1 MTTLRARQAR
11 SRAAAAANRV
21 DWSTVIRTLL
31 PDEVAW
37 FVSRA
42 VAFLGHSDP
51 RGLSQRLA
59 PRLQDP
65 GGDAARCFV
74 VQRATEEPT
83 AGVYVRAPGPD
94 DDDQTLSLVS
104 PWHAGDADDLARL
117 AQEMLERFPHEA
129 AVAPLHALPEAR
141 ADELTTV
148 LAPLGF
154 RRDEV
159 RRVRFELADVPP
171 LGTPLVLESW
181 SLSSDRAFRE
191 LYQQSEATRV
201 SDRYWAYLKRRHGS
215 FRPDLWFMARET
227 LDQEPVGY
235 AFCGAER
242 RGLDAGYVL
251 NGVGVLQEHRDSSEM
266 LRRLVVS
273 TLYELA
279 GVSPFG
285 TIEAELSTSDP
296 KLIDILMSLGF
307 VTVERFAVLV
317 RLPG

>member
-1 MTTLRARQAR
+1 M
-11 SRAAAAANRV
+11 
-21 DWSTVIRTLL
+21 

-42 VAFLGHSDP
+42 VAYLGHSDP

-59 PRLQDP
+59 PRLRDP
-65 GGDAARCFV
+65 ATDAARCFV
-74 VQRATEEPT
+74 HVDGGEPT
-83 AGVYVRAPGPD
+83 AGVYARAPAPE
-94 DDDQTLSLVS
+94 DDDQTLTLVS
-104 PWHAGDADDLARL
+104 PWHQGDEEGLRQLVADVF
-117 AQEMLERFPHEA
+117 ERFPHEA
-129 AVAPLHALPEAR
+129 AVAPLHAVPETR
-141 ADELTTV
+141 TSELAAV
-148 LAPLGF
+148 LEPLGF
-154 RRDEV
+154 RQDEV

-171 LGTPLVLESW
+171 LGFPLVLESW
-181 SLSSDRAFRE
+181 SLQVDRAFRE
-191 LYQQSEATRV
+191 LYERAEARKI

-235 AFCGAER
+235 AFCGTER
-242 RGLDAGYVL
+242 RGLDAAYVM

-273 TLYELA
+273 TLNELA

-285 TIEAELSTSDP
+285 TVVAELSTSDP

-307 VTVERFAVLV
+307 STVERYAVLV
-317 RLPG
+317 RMPV

>member
-1 MTTLRARQAR
+1 MIR
-11 SRAAAAANRV
+11 SL
-21 DWSTVIRTLL
+21 T

-42 VAFLGHSDP
+42 VAYLGHSDP

-59 PRLQDP
+59 PRLRDP
-65 GGDAARCFV
+65 STDASRCFV
-74 VQRATEEPT
+74 NGAGKEPS
-83 AGVYVRAPGPD
+83 AGVYVRSPAPE
-94 DDDQTLSLVS
+94 DDDQTLTLVS
-104 PWHAGDADDLARL
+104 PWHVDDPDGLRRL
-117 AQEMLERFPHEA
+117 VGAMLERFPHEA
-129 AVAPLHALPEAR
+129 AVAPLHAVPER
-141 ADELTTV
+141 RSSELAAV
-148 LAPLGF
+148 LEPLGF
-154 RRDEV
+154 LRDEI

-171 LGTPLVLESW
+171 LGLPLVLESW
-181 SLSSDRAFRE
+181 SLPADRAFRQ
-191 LYQQSEATRV
+191 LYERAEAGGV
-201 SDRYWAYLKRRHGS
+201 SDRFWAYLKRRHGS

-251 NGVGVLQEHRDSSEM
+251 NGVGVLQVHRESSEM

-273 TLYELA
+273 TLNELA

-285 TIEAELSTSDP
+285 TVVAELSTSDP

-307 VTVERFAVLV
+307 TTVERYALLV
-317 RLPG
+317 RMPA